1 MPLPSF
7 IWIEK
12 PSKQFFFF
20 FNESGCYIIEIKY
33 ILIKEYIIKLLM
45 YYRSWD
51 LVVQLIPLDVFK
63 EDVHSLNPP
72 PQL

>member
-12 PSKQFFFF
+12 PSKQIFFF

-33 ILIKEYIIKLLM
+33 ILFYDVIKV
-45 YYRSWD
+45 YY
-51 LVVQLIPLDVFK
+51 
-63 EDVHSLNPP
+63 
-72 PQL
+72 